1 MFPLRPA
8 YSEEALLKKSCMLTK
23 VRDLGKERSSLTK
36 VVLFCSFFF
45 FFLRPHL
52 GHMEVPRLGVE
63 SEPQLLAYTTA
74 TATPDPSC
82 IWVLHHSLQR
92 QWDS

>member
-1 MFPLRPA
+1 MKGQHDRIGDQRMFPLRPA

-45 FFLRPHL
+45 LFK
-52 GHMEVPRLGVE
+52 
-63 SEPQLLAYTTA
+63 
-74 TATPDPSC
+74 ATPGAYGS
-82 IWVLHHSLQR
+82 SQAR
-92 QWDS
+92 G